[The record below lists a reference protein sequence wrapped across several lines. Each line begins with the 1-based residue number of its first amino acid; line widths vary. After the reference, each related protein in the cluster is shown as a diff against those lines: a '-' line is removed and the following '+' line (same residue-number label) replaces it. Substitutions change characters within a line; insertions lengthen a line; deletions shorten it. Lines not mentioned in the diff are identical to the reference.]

1 MKWLGTCCLCLLWTF
16 ALTQTQSS
24 WQYSDAEWKD
34 GFAPVSEAPQFQ
46 PGNWKIHSSQDLLSI
61 LLPVVPK
68 HLEFGY
74 MRNQLRTFDKF
85 FDLASL
91 GAWVVVT
98 PHDHL
103 QSMQHFFS
111 YELQKALPGIRPDL
125 FRVVE
130 DGQCA
135 SELLPDSAYKDLAS
149 WPGWTRQQVVKLACA
164 NLMQTPFYLVLDADV
179 FAAQPAHALDLFV
192 MENCHPQLHQ
202 VCNKDQQVAY
212 RCKNDCYPMLG
223 EQEDWHMRWW
233 RNSAETLQLDVS
245 FDWEYAIGVTPQ
257 ILATDISLQL
267 GRYIAN
273 RFQVDSW
280 VAYLLDVFAAK
291 NHRQWEANHDLQH
304 DPAWTEYSLYY
315 VFAQHA
321 GVFDMYHTSAP
332 VLQPSA
338 VWTWEQYEQWEPC
351 RDTFGSSSGYLS
363 LVQSNLKVPAETIW
377 NKVQLCWQ
385 NETEAS

>member
-1 MKWLGTCCLCLLWTF
+1 MCCLCVLCTLVR
-16 ALTQTQSS
+16 TQAPSS
-24 WQYSDAEWKD
+24 WLYPDADWRD
-34 GFAPVSEAPQFQ
+34 DFTPVSEAAQFQ
-46 PGNWKIHSSQDLLSI
+46 LGTWEIHSSQDLLSI

-68 HLEFGY
+68 HLELGY
-74 MRNQLRTFDKF
+74 MKNQLRTFDKY

-98 PHDHL
+98 PHEHL
-103 QSMQHFFS
+103 HSMQRFFR
-111 YELQKALPGIRPDL
+111 YELHRDLPGIRSDL

-135 SELLPDSAYKDLAS
+135 SELLPDSLYKDLAL

-164 NLMQTPFYLVLDADV
+164 KLMQTPFYLVLDADV
-179 FAAQPAHALDLFV
+179 FVARHTHVLDLLV
-192 MENCHPQLHQ
+192 MQDCHSELHQ
-202 VCNKDQQVAY
+202 LCNEEQQVAY

-233 RNSAETLQLDVS
+233 RNSAQTLQLNVS

-257 ILATDISLQL
+257 ILATDISLEL

-280 VAYLLDVFAAK
+280 VAYLLDVFADR
-291 NHRQWEANHDLQH
+291 NHRQWEASHELQH

-321 GVFDMYHTSAP
+321 RVFEMYHASAQ
-332 VLQPSA
+332 VLQSSA
-338 VWTWEQYEQWEPC
+338 VWTWEQYEQWDPC
-351 RDTFGSSSGYLS
+351 RDTFNSSSGFLS

-377 NKVQLCWQ
+377 NKMQVCWQ
-385 NETEAS
+385 TESKAS

>member
-1 MKWLGTCCLCLLWTF
+1 MTCLGICYFCLLCTCVR
-16 ALTQTQSS
+16 TQGRSS
-24 WQYSDAEWKD
+24 WQYPDAAWRD
-34 GFAPVSEAPQFQ
+34 GFAPVSDAPKFQ
-46 PGNWKIHSSQDLLSI
+46 SGNWKIHSNQDLLSV

-68 HLEFGY
+68 HLELGY
-74 MRNQLRTFDKF
+74 MKNQLRTFDKY

-98 PHDHL
+98 PHEHL
-103 QSMQHFFS
+103 LSMQHFFRHQ
-111 YELQKALPGIRPDL
+111 LHKDVPGINPHL
-125 FRVVE
+125 FKVVE

-135 SELLPDSAYKDLAS
+135 SELLPDSPYQDLTL

-179 FAAQPAHALDLFV
+179 FMARHASVLDLLV
-192 MENCHPQLHQ
+192 TQDCRAELHH
-202 VCNKDQQVAY
+202 VCNEEQQVAY

-233 RNSAETLQLDVS
+233 RNSAQTLQLNVT

-267 GRYIAN
+267 GKYIVN
-273 RFQVDSW
+273 RFHVDSW
-280 VAYLLDVFAAK
+280 VAYLLDVFADR
-291 NHRQWEANHDLQH
+291 NHRQWEASHELQH

-315 VFAQHA
+315 LFAQHA
-321 GVFDMYHTSAP
+321 GVFEMYHASAP
-332 VLQPSA
+332 VLQASA
-338 VWTWEQYEQWEPC
+338 VWTWEQYEQWDPC
-351 RDTFGSSSGYLS
+351 RDTFNSSSGVLS

-377 NKVQLCWQ
+377 NKMQLCWK
-385 NETEAS
+385 TESKLL